1 MIAADNQIFRITYEA
16 FSKFSNNLSKCRSLD
31 DVAACFKINLK
42 YLFNFH
48 VFRASYHRENRYIHL
63 VLTAEDCRIQLQSAS
78 GYLDYETALLEKGIP
93 LHYHLATDD
102 IPLPELYRSASIIEP
117 ELWGWNFQ
125 QAHDRQII
133 VSLLS
138 GKSQVFTKKDIS
150 FLKMV
155 AESLESKLL
164 EVCLFQEL
172 DAKNQALGNALTT
185 IHEKNEVI
193 TSIVEHQKEIID
205 QRTQEIAAKNARL
218 LEISVLNAH
227 HVREPLSRILGLISV
242 FDYYDTLE
250 DIQSDIIPKLKIS
263 SADLDSALQDV
274 IDKATTDLLELKA

>member
-1 MIAADNQIFRITYEA
+1 MIAAENQIFRITYEA

-48 VFRASYHRENRYIHL
+48 VFRASYQRGNRYIHL
-63 VLTAEDCRIQLQSAS
+63 MVTAEDCSIVLQSTS
-78 GYLDYETALLEKGIP
+78 GYFAYETVLLEKGIP
-93 LHYHLATDD
+93 LHYNLDIDT
-102 IPLPELYRSASIIEP
+102 IPLPEVYRSLTIAEP
-117 ELWGWNFQ
+117 ELWGWNFK
-125 QAHDRQII
+125 QAQDRQII

-164 EVCLFQEL
+164 EVCLFLEL
-172 DAKNQALGNALTT
+172 DAKNQELGNAVTT
-185 IHEKNEVI
+185 IHEKNGVI
-193 TSIVEHQKEIID
+193 TSIMEHQKEIIE
-205 QRTQEIAAKNARL
+205 QRTQEIATKNARL

-242 FDYYDTLE
+242 FDYYDSLA
-250 DIQSDIIPKLKIS
+250 DIQREVLPKLKIS

-274 IDKATTDLLELKA
+274 INKATSDLIELKA